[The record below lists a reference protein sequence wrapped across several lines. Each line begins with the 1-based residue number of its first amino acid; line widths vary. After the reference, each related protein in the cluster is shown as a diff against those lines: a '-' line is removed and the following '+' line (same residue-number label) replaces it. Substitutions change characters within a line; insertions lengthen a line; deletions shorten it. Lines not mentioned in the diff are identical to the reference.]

1 MATVSF
7 ESSTGP
13 ETFADLLA
21 QLGGIP
27 AERVFLRPMPGT
39 ATEADV
45 LAALRRPRKRLCEL
59 VEGVLVEKVMGT
71 KEGLLAG
78 LILYLLWDFLES
90 HDLGMAFPG
99 DSPFKLKLGLVRF
112 PDVCFISWDRLPTG
126 ELPDE
131 AVASVVPNL
140 TVEVISK
147 GNTRGEILRKL
158 EEYFRAGVQLVW
170 IVYPKSQ
177 TAKVYSSPT
186 KVRRIG
192 KEGALEGGEVVPGF
206 TLPLK
211 QLFGRTTRR
220 PRRR

>member
-99 DSPFKLKLGLVRF
+99 DSPFKLKLGLVRI

-131 AVASVVPNL
+131 AVASVVPDL
-140 TVEVISK
+140 AVEVLSK
-147 GNTRGEILRKL
+147 SNTRREMERKL
-158 EEYFRAGVQLVW
+158 RDYFQAGVRLVW
-170 IVYPKSQ
+170 FIDPRTETARVYTTPI
-177 TAKVYSSPT
+177 KV
-186 KVRRIG
+186 
-192 KEGALEGGEVVPGF
+192 
-206 TLPLK
+206 
-211 QLFGRTTRR
+211 
-220 PRRR
+220 